1 MAKYIWFDMDGTIV
15 DLYGEKDWLSNLL
28 NENPIPYINAK
39 PLLNLQA
46 LARVLNRLTANGY
59 KICVVSWTSKNASTS
74 YAKKVKTAK
83 REWLARHLSTVKFS
97 RIDIIPYGTPK
108 QINRKGILFDDEER
122 NRNAWN
128 GTAYDVQNIIQVLK
142 TF

>member
-74 YAKKVKTAK
+74 YAKKIKMAK
-83 REWLARHLSTVKFS
+83 REWLTRHLSTVKFS